1 MTARRVYL
9 STTIPYVNSRAHVGH
24 ALELVQADVLARHHR
39 RIGDEVR
46 LQSGTDDNSLKNVLA
61 AEAEGI
67 STRELVNRNASAFA
81 GLREHLSLSFDDFIR
96 TSSDPRHRPGVERLW
111 RACQASG
118 DLYRKTYEGLYCV
131 GCEQFYTEAE
141 LIAGN
146 CPEHGTPP
154 QLVAEE
160 NWFFRLSRYAEQL
173 HDLISSG
180 RLRIEPASRR
190 NEVLGFIAGGL
201 EDFSASRSVAR
212 ARGWGIGVP
221 GDPSQVIYV
230 WWDALGNY
238 VTSLNF
244 GASRYGAPGARAT
257 PTTSAGGSSADRR
270 VHVVG
275 KGVLR
280 FHAVYWP
287 AILLS
292 AGQPLPTEIF
302 VHDYL
307 TVDGRKISKS
317 AAGGTAGGELTRLR
331 SPRLRRRRAAL
342 VAAARRAASWRH
354 RLHRRQADRAG
365 PTRTWPT
372 ASATS
377 STGSCRSLIL
387 TGTGSSGPAP
397 PARDQPLARR
407 GGATGGMRARPARTR
422 APADDLS
429 AARTGRR
436 RGGLRGASRRRLQ
449 RCGQRWPGSTSGPA
463 ASAVWQIVEQANRY
477 VEATAPWHLARAERA
492 GDTAAGQRLD
502 QVLGALLAACQVL
515 AAEIWPFLPDL
526 AARVAAA
533 CNDFGGTLPKPQ
545 PVFPR
550 IDVLPDGERG
560 IREHGVPA
568 EARVRGARFRRERR
582 GPARTGPAHER
593 EGGRAVCLRSR
604 GRPGPGP
611 AQRAPAPE
619 GQRGR
624 IVTDAGC
631 TVLA

>member
-1 MTARRVYL
+1 MTANRIYL

-61 AEAEGI
+61 AEAEGVA
-67 STRELVNRNASAFA
+67 TRELVNRNASEFA

-111 RACQASG
+111 RACAASG

-141 LIAGN
+141 LDAGN
-146 CPEHGTPP
+146 CPDHGMPP

-160 NWFFRLSRYAEQL
+160 NWFFRLSKYADRL
-173 HDLISSG
+173 HAEISSG

-238 VTSLNF
+238 ITSLNY
-244 GASRYGAPGARAT
+244 GASGRGAHDERSGDYQRWW
-257 PTTSAGGSSADRR
+257 AGADRR
-270 VHVVG
+270 IHVVG

-292 AGQPLPTEIF
+292 AGEPLPTEIF

-307 TVDGRKISKS
+307 TIDGRKISKS
-317 AAGGTAGGELTRLR
+317 AA
-331 SPRLRRRRAAL
+331 
-342 VAAARRAASWRH
+342 
-354 RLHRRQADRAG
+354 
-365 PTRTWPT
+365 
-372 ASATS
+372 ASAGAS
-377 STGSCRSLIL
+377 NGQGGPAGSTGAANGVGGAPDANDPVALAGAYGVDALRWWLLRDVPRVGDTDFTVDKLVSRANEDLANGLGNLVNRVVSLVHSYRNGL
-387 TGTGSSGPAP
+387 VRPCAP
-397 PARDQPLARR
+397 PAGTSRWLAAAASPDHRRPDHGAPDPGAPDHGAPDLGGSPDWPADAAAVRATLEATPEAVRTALARFDF
-407 GGATGGMRARPARTR
+407 RA
-422 APADDLS
+422 
-429 AARTGRR
+429 AA
-436 RGGLRGASRRRLQ
+436 
-449 RCGQRWPGSTSGPA
+449 A
-463 ASAVWQIVEQANRY
+463 AVFQIVEQANRY

-492 GDTAAGQRLD
+492 GDAAAGERLD
-502 QVLGALLAACQVL
+502 KVLGALVATCRVL

-533 CNDFGGTLPKPQ
+533 CDDIGGILPKAQ

-550 IDVLPDGERG
+550 LD
-560 IREHGVPA
+560 A
-568 EARVRGARFRRERR
+568 S
-582 GPARTGPAHER
+582 GPALAGVAS
-593 EGGRAVCLRSR
+593 RA
-604 GRPGPGP
+604 
-611 AQRAPAPE
+611 
-619 GQRGR
+619 
-624 IVTDAGC
+624 
-631 TVLA
+631 TVLASTGLGRRRQQYAAVATDGGPAAEPVKVSEVA

>member
-1 MTARRVYL
+1 MTTQRIYL

-61 AEAEGI
+61 ADAEGI

-131 GCEQFYTEAE
+131 GCEQFYTEDE
-141 LIAGN
+141 LSDGN
-146 CPEHGTPP
+146 CPDHGTPL
-154 QLVAEE
+154 QQVAEE
-160 NWFFRLSRYAEQL
+160 NWFFRLSRYAGQL
-173 HDLISSG
+173 HELISSG
-180 RLRIEPASRR
+180 QLRIEPASRR

-212 ARGWGIGVP
+212 ARGWGIQVP

-244 GASRYGAPGARAT
+244 GAGDDG
-257 PTTSAGGSSADRR
+257 AGGVDYERWWSGADRR

-317 AAGGTAGGELTRLR
+317 AAGTGLDSTALASTDPVALTATYGTDALR
-331 SPRLRRRRAAL
+331 WWLLRDVPRVGDADFTVDKLIGRANTDLANGL
-342 VAAARRAASWRH
+342 GNLISRVVSLAHSYRNGVVRPCSRPLGTSRWLANAADGR
-354 RLHRRQADRAG
+354 
-365 PTRTWPT
+365 PV
-372 ASATS
+372 
-377 STGSCRSLIL
+377 GS
-387 TGTGSSGPAP
+387 
-397 PARDQPLARR
+397 
-407 GGATGGMRARPARTR
+407 
-422 APADDLS
+422 PADDWPADANALRATVERTPAS
-429 AARTGRR
+429 VKEALARFDFRAG
-436 RGGLRGASRRRLQ
+436 
-449 RCGQRWPGSTSGPA
+449 
-463 ASAVWQIVEQANRY
+463 ASAVWEIVEQANRY
-477 VEATAPWHLARAERA
+477 VDATEPWHLGRAERA
-492 GDTAAGQRLD
+492 GDVAAGQRLD
-502 QVLGALLAACQVL
+502 KVLGALVAACQVF

-526 AARVAAA
+526 AARTAAA
-533 CNDFGGTLPKPQ
+533 CNDLGGQLPKPQ

-550 IDVLPDGERG
+550 IDVSQ
-560 IREHGVPA
+560 VA
-568 EARVRGARFRRERR
+568 
-582 GPARTGPAHER
+582 
-593 EGGRAVCLRSR
+593 
-604 GRPGPGP
+604 
-611 AQRAPAPE
+611 
-619 GQRGR
+619 
-624 IVTDAGC
+624 
-631 TVLA
+631 